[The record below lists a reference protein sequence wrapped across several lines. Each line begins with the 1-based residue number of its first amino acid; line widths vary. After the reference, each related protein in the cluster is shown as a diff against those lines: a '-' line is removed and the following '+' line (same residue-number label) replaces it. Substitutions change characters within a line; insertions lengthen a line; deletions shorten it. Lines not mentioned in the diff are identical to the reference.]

1 MGFGSRIPSA
11 IAVCVLA
18 GAASAQDAGDFF
30 KGKVLSLMLGTDPG
44 GAFDAY
50 GHLLAEYM
58 PRYIPGSPRIV
69 MKYTGGQSGGVQLA
83 EAMETTI
90 APDGLTMAMTTQS
103 VVIHQMVHPEFAKYD
118 ARKWIW
124 LGNMAP
130 QRSIFALWH
139 TARARTIDEARK
151 QEIFIGATAPSS
163 PTYMVPDIMNKFL
176 ATKFKIVTG
185 YKNVNDINLAM
196 TRGEVEGRVSSWLN
210 VKLTMRDDLAQGRVI
225 PFAISALTRQP
236 EIPDVPTVAD
246 LMTDPFHKQVA
257 DFISADSD
265 FGRTVFVPPK
275 TPADRA
281 QLLRKAFESALKDE
295 KLLADAAKGNVP
307 IEFVSGDEL
316 AKITLRVTGAPK
328 EVVDYAK

>member
-1 MGFGSRIPSA
+1 
-11 IAVCVLA
+11 
-18 GAASAQDAGDFF
+18 
-30 KGKVLSLMLGTDPG
+30 
-44 GAFDAY
+44 
-50 GHLLAEYM
+50 
-58 PRYIPGSPRIV
+58 
-69 MKYTGGQSGGVQLA
+69 
-83 EAMETTI
+83 
-90 APDGLTMAMTTQS
+90 
-103 VVIHQMVHPEFAKYD
+103 
-118 ARKWIW
+118 
-124 LGNMAP
+124 
-130 QRSIFALWH
+130 
-139 TARARTIDEARK
+139 
-151 QEIFIGATAPSS
+151 
-163 PTYMVPDIMNKFL
+163 MVPDIMNKFL